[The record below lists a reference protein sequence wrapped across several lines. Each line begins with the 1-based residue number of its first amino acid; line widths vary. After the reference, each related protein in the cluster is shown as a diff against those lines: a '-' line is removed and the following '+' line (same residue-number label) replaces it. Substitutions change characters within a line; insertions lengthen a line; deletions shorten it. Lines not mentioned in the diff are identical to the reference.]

1 MFFYFECSS
10 VLGLDDE
17 RESPNLLPNSDTTME
32 GEIDLLGVVR
42 VINSLVK
49 VDISVVVVENLGFA
63 SPGKLV
69 DALVISGSVMEINLD
84 GGIIGGL
91 LIRRG
96 VEGEDGTK
104 NGVRFAEGVSQ
115 FNGEASLRGT
125 GNGLDSEVLIDVSGH
140 MRVTFDQTKSSVLSL
155 GGIPVGLSESL

>member
-1 MFFYFECSS
+1 M
-10 VLGLDDE
+10 LGLDDE
-17 RESPNLLPNSDTTME
+17 RESPNLLPNSDTTVE
-32 GEIDLLGVVR
+32 GEIDLIGVVR

-49 VDISVVVVENLGFA
+49 VDISVVVVENLGF
-63 SPGKLV
+63 SGPGKLV
-69 DALVISGSVMEINLD
+69 DTLVISGTVVEINLD
-84 GGIIGGL
+84 SGIIGGL

-104 NGVRFAEGVSQ
+104 NRVGFAEIVSQ

-125 GNGLDSEVLIDVSGH
+125 GDGLDSEVLVDISGH
-140 MRVTFDQTKSSVLSL
+140 MRITFDQTKSSVLSL